1 MREKTEIGQ
10 HRQLALKTYTKMV
23 RATDSVTA
31 KMHRHLAQYK
41 LTISQFGVLEALY
54 HLGPLCQR
62 DVGRKILKTS
72 GNITMVIDNLEKRR
86 LVVREKDMSD
96 RRFIIVK
103 LTDKGESLIS
113 KIFPAHAE
121 IASKV
126 FSILN
131 SQELEELGRTLKILG
146 KSDGK
151 TNNN

>member
-1 MREKTEIGQ
+1 MRGKTKIGEYQ
-10 HRQLALKTYTKMV
+10 QLVLKTYTKMV
-23 RATDSVTA
+23 RATGRVTV

-62 DVGRKILKTS
+62 DIGRKILKTS
-72 GNITMVIDNLEKRR
+72 GNITLVIDNLERR
-86 LVVREKDMSD
+86 ELVVREKDMSD
-96 RRFIIVK
+96 RRYITVK

-113 KIFPAHAE
+113 KIFPTHAN

-126 FSILN
+126 FSVLN
-131 SQELEELGRTLKILG
+131 SQELDGLGRTLKILG

>member
-1 MREKTEIGQ
+1 MRGKTEIGEHQ
-10 HRQLALKTYTKMV
+10 QLVLKTYTKMV
-23 RATDSVTA
+23 RATESVTV

-62 DVGRKILKTS
+62 DIGRKILKTS
-72 GNITMVIDNLEKRR
+72 GNITLVIDNLEKRE

-96 RRFIIVK
+96 RRYITVK

-113 KIFPAHAE
+113 KIFPTHAK

-126 FSILN
+126 FSVFN
-131 SQELEELGRTLKILG
+131 SQELEGLGRTLKILG

-151 TNNN
+151 NNNN